1 MRQRLSMGRALIA
14 DPALLLLD
22 EASTGLD
29 PGRRESF
36 KRLCLH
42 LAKEQG
48 KAILIASHDMAE
60 LEALCDVLHLLDGGR
75 IVASGGFAEVSAAA
89 DAVFAREQEEEEA

>member
-1 MRQRLSMGRALIA
+1 
-14 DPALLLLD
+14 
-22 EASTGLD
+22 
-29 PGRRESF
+29 
-36 KRLCLH
+36 
-42 LAKEQG
+42 
-48 KAILIASHDMAE
+48 MAE